1 MPQVHKDKPVGI
13 MYVNETKTLVVV
25 PKVIRQSVLVD
36 TPMDLDNFVYYHSQV
51 PIDVNEDGSYTIECE
66 GRSLTLKADEFRMI
80 ASDFEDDIKDFLWDS
95 QELLPLEISVG
106 AFISDG
112 CEDAECMTTIFSVDY
127 SFEEDFDENCAVC
140 TMHKKHAYDL
150 IQFLNG
156 TTFIEKETMLKGPV
170 PLMQTNLKQAIF
182 VSDSSV
188 QTILSWFVENFSVTF
203 KMARIKSITFRD
215 AKSGIPYTTQIIG
228 D

>member
-13 MYVNETKTLVVV
+13 MFVNEAKTLVVV
-25 PKVIRQSVLVD
+25 PKIIRQSVLVD
-36 TPMDLDNFVYYHSQV
+36 TPMDLDNFVYYDSRV
-51 PIDVNEDGSYTIECE
+51 PIDVSEDGIYTIECD
-66 GRSLTLKADEFRMI
+66 GRSIKLRADQFRMI
-80 ASDFEDDIKDFLWDS
+80 AKDFEDDIKDFLWDS

-112 CEDAECMTTIFSVDY
+112 RAAPECMTTIFSVEYGFDY
-127 SFEEDFDENCAVC
+127 DFDENCAVC
-140 TMHKKHAYDL
+140 TMHKKHAFDL

-156 TTFIEKETMLKGPV
+156 TTFIEKETMLKTTV
-170 PLMQTNLKQAIF
+170 PLTQTNLKQAIF
-182 VSDSSV
+182 VNDSSV
-188 QTILSWFVENFSVTF
+188 QTILNWFVENFSVTF
-203 KMARIKSITFRD
+203 KMARIKTITFRD